1 MYSPSDLEA
10 IGELGI
16 SNINAAIYH
25 EPVHAAQY
33 ILYPTFF
40 GEKGAPVFRPFK
52 DSNGNIL
59 IKANPRTNQEF
70 VANDVA
76 LDLATEPTYGP
87 TVSYSGK
94 RPNANYVEITRNF
107 PWNR

>member
-1 MYSPSDLEA
+1 MYSPSDLET
-10 IGELGI
+10 IGELGT
-16 SNINAAIYH
+16 SNINAAIFH

-40 GEKGAPVFRPFK
+40 GEEGVPVFSPFK
-52 DSNGNIL
+52 DSNGKIL
-59 IKANPRTNQEF
+59 IKANPRTNQSF

-76 LDLATEPTYGP
+76 LDLAAEPTYGP
-87 TVSYSGK
+87 GVFYSGK
-94 RPNANYVEITRNF
+94 NPNANYVEITKDY